1 LPLKF
6 PDRHEEMRQRCQAFQ
21 RLSPDDRWR
30 EIAALFA
37 FGWATVKASPRRAA
51 IEARMEEQERD
62 WQRIQKEL
70 FARYA
75 ADSPMT
81 ERDLLDGLAASVE

>member
-1 LPLKF
+1 MELPWKF
-6 PDRHEEMRQRCQAFQ
+6 PDPHEEARKRAAEFQ

-37 FGWATVKASPRRAA
+37 FGWATVKASPRRAE
-51 IEARMEEQERD
+51 IEARMEEQERE

-70 FARYA
+70 FARHG
-75 ADSPMT
+75 
-81 ERDLLDGLAASVE
+81 R

>member
-1 LPLKF
+1 MDLPWKF
-6 PDRHEEMRQRCQAFQ
+6 PDPMEEARKRAAEFQ

-51 IEARMEEQERD
+51 IEARMEEQERE

-70 FARYA
+70 FAKHG
-75 ADSPMT
+75 S
-81 ERDLLDGLAASVE
+81 